1 MKSSCLYSLKLK
13 IIFSVILALCVSSV
27 QAAEDGMDTNLTCA
41 AYYFTLS
48 VFAPKLVNDLTVDQ
62 AVKASFAFRKQI
74 DGALY
79 STKSIS
85 IDAFTKKW
93 MELDKEILR
102 PATPEDIS
110 TFRAKY
116 ESTCKPLL
124 EKVWCEAYKD
134 RAQSA
139 CAD

>member
-1 MKSSCLYSLKLK
+1 MMKLCS
-13 IIFSVILALCVSSV
+13 IIFSATLALCICNA

-48 VFAPKLVNDLTVDQ
+48 VFAPRLVDDLTGDQ

-74 DGALY
+74 DGAMY
-79 STKSIS
+79 STKSD
-85 IDAFTKKW
+85 DAFMKRW
-93 MELDKEILR
+93 GELDKEILR
-102 PATPEDIS
+102 PVTSEYIS
-110 TFRAKY
+110 TFRTKY

-124 EKVWCEAYKD
+124 QKVWCEAYKH